1 MARKNTITHIQTRP
15 IALMITTST
24 TQNKTKR
31 NRLLRILLLFITCL
45 MVWGKATWSQTSTI
59 NPDTVCINTTEPYL
73 VDANPGSKY
82 VWSTYYGT
90 GTITYPYDS
99 APNITVTWNN
109 SLLTDTLYVTE
120 FNTYGCSGT
129 PNKLIINKFSVPGV
143 TLNSSTFNI
152 CEGTTLQITAN
163 ATGLSPYTYQWFHN
177 GNPIPGA
184 NSAILSIPNV
194 NATHGGSYTCQ
205 VSNAC
210 GATLSSAA
218 NVTILFNPVITLQP
232 TPKSTC
238 PGNNIQLSVANT
250 GSTPL
255 TYQWY
260 FKENPLTNNPPHIT
274 GANTSTLSITGMTY
288 ADTGLYQV
296 MISNS
301 CATVSSNAVRVTINV
316 PPVITNP
323 PQSLSICDGQNAVF
337 SVEAT
342 GDSLYYQW
350 KKNGLDLSGQTNP
363 TLTFLPAYYP
373 DTGNYSVRV
382 YNTCGSVTS
391 QMAHLNMN
399 IPPAIVTQPQSVSI
413 CNGNNTSFSP
423 VISGDS
429 LVYQWYK
436 YGIPVAG
443 ATSATLSFTPALYTD
458 TGFYYL
464 TAHNNCGWVT
474 TETVQL
480 NMNIPPAITVQPQN
494 ISACLTQTVTFT
506 VSTTGDSLKYQWLK
520 NGVNIP
526 GATNSSLT
534 LSNIQYADTASYVCR
549 VWNNCGEV
557 YSQPGVL
564 NINILPVI
572 TKQPVKYSA
581 CLGGTASFSVTA
593 TGDSLKYQWKLNGS
607 DVAGATSPTL
617 IIDPVT
623 PASLG
628 NYTCLVYNNCGSE
641 LSLSAALTVNIAPQI
656 TIQPKKISS
665 CPGYSATF
673 SVTATGDSLKYQ
685 WRKNGVNIPGATNS
699 SLTINPVTYAD
710 TARYSVRVYNTC
722 GQEIS
727 QNARLSINI
736 PPVITLNPKNYSTC
750 IGSSFTLS
758 GAATGDSLN
767 YQWEFRNALNPIW
780 TNVPGATNPVYTKTN
795 VQYADTGTYR
805 LKVYNTCGTAYTTTA
820 RVNVNIVPVITQHPK
835 KVSTCPGQTVQFSVS
850 ATGDSLKY
858 QWYKNG
864 FAMSGATN
872 NTLVISPVT
881 YSDTAKYT
889 VMVYNTCGTQ
899 MSNSAKLHINV
910 PPVITQQPSNLL
922 TCVGDFNVMTVV
934 VSGDSLFYQWYFNG
948 NPLAGATNSA
958 LVFNPVT
965 LDDIGAYHVYI
976 HNTCGDA
983 TSQTVNLFA
992 NIDPTVIEDPQSVLT
1007 CLGNTETLEVGILA
1021 LGSALPDFQW
1031 FKDGNILPGKTS
1043 NILVLNNITVSDTGD
1058 YYCQLSN
1065 NCDLVYTDIAHV
1077 SVDLAPQIIQQPM
1090 NISTCIGNAES
1101 FQVIATGTRLKF
1113 QWYKDG
1119 SPLPGA
1125 TSNTLSF
1132 NPVQASHM
1140 GTYYCKI
1147 WNHCGTVNTQPVVLY
1162 MNVPPAITLQPNNQK
1177 ACAGDNVIL
1186 QVAATGD
1193 FLQYQWFKDGN
1204 PLPGAT
1210 SAVLQ
1215 FNPVN
1220 YTHRG
1225 LYQCRVQ
1232 NNCGTAWSNAVWVWV
1247 NTTPIITVQ
1256 PKGISTCEGN
1266 SYTLSVTAL
1275 GDSISYQW
1283 QLEGIDI
1290 PGATSNTYTL
1300 TNIQYSQTGNYTCY
1314 LTTRCGS
1321 VMTQQAKVSVNRVPI
1336 ITQQPSNVN
1345 ACEGDFVSIDFG
1357 ITGDSLYYQWYKD
1370 GVVIAGAVQPS
1381 LQFPAITIADR
1392 GIYRCHIWNT
1402 CGEAW
1407 TINVNVWVNIL
1418 PGVATQP
1425 VSQTRCENDSVSFRI
1440 TPVGDNI
1447 TLQWY
1452 HNNQPIPGAT
1462 SNIYEI
1468 PVVAFADAGQYFC
1481 RVTSASCGFY
1491 DSDIITLNVIQKF
1504 AVNALI
1510 SNITCNG
1517 NNNGAIDLTLAGATA
1532 PVTYRWS
1539 NGATT
1544 EDLNNLAPGFY
1555 SVYIR
1560 DANNCREKKT
1570 FEIGEPDVLAFV
1582 HDTTTFSNVLRQG
1595 GPGNDMIL
1603 DIKTDRYGNTYVT
1616 GKFQGTASFQTQNL
1630 TSYGGDDIFLAKYNN
1645 AGNLSWIR
1653 QAGGSLNDVGRSL
1666 TLDSLG
1672 NIYLTGSFEVMA
1684 WFGSTQ
1690 ITANGGSDIFVAKY
1704 NNNGT
1709 LQWVKNFGGFF
1720 DDHGNAIASTEGGYT
1735 WVAGSIQGITSFG
1748 NNPVISNGG
1757 DDAFILKLNPEG
1769 NVQWVKNAGGTSED
1783 MAYGLALDV
1792 AEDATIVGRFQSTA
1806 SFGTTVLTSSGNND
1820 IFIAKYSP
1828 IGNLKW
1834 ARRAGGTGND
1844 LARAA
1849 RTDYS
1854 QNIYLV
1860 GSFEGNATFGTLN
1873 MTSNGLK
1880 DAFVAKYDKGGNP
1893 LWIRKIGGSD
1903 IDNAKALDVDALSN
1917 VYVAGAF
1924 RHNMT
1929 LGDKTLTSAG
1939 MSDIFIV
1946 KYNAAGYRV
1955 WSQQAGGPAADSA
1968 MAIALRPDK
1977 NLALG
1982 GSFGATAT
1990 FGSTTLISQGM
2001 DDSFLARVN
2010 QVAVPTPPVVQNAL
2024 CFGGNQGSINLTV
2037 GGGTLPYN
2045 YLWSTGATTEDL
2057 INLQAG
2063 TYWVFIKDANLC
2075 ELNSQ
2080 FTITNQ
2086 FPFPTPPV
2094 AATVN
2099 RDYFCTTDPGNIVL
2113 TATGGSGDYIAWYT
2127 SSCGGTL
2134 VGTGNP
2140 LTIPSPD
2147 ITTTYFARWENACGA
2162 STCAQVTVHVIDL
2175 PVAPTLATATPNPIC
2190 QGTAY
2195 ITLSATGGQG
2205 EILKW
2210 YANGCGVQQVGT
2222 GTPLTIPAPVV
2233 PTTYFA
2239 RWESACGASSCAS
2252 VTVDVTPLPQP
2263 VTSVTASV
2271 NPICFNHT
2279 DPITLTATGGSGDV
2293 LKWSANTCGGQ
2304 VIGMGNSILIDP
2316 PTVTTTYYAFWENSC
2331 GISICDSVTIVVI
2344 PNPQPPT
2351 SILTSN
2357 NFFCAGTLPT
2367 ITLSAIGG
2375 NGETLRWFTG
2385 YCGSTNI
2392 VGTGTTI
2399 TIPAPTTTTVYYA
2412 RWENSCGVSPCAFQ
2426 TVTVYPQ
2433 PTVFFS
2439 GLDPDYCVNGNNV
2452 LLTGNQAPNGYFSGP
2467 GIVNNG
2473 NGTAWFSPSM
2483 AGVGGPY
2490 QITYTFTNSNG
2501 CTQSQTQT
2509 TTVHDIPFVNFV
2521 GLANSYCINAT
2532 PVSLTGNHAPQ
2543 GYFSGPGITSSI
2555 NGIGIFDP
2563 SVAGVGTH
2571 QISYTYTDN
2580 WGCENT
2586 ATKTVTVI
2594 ALPVVD
2600 FAGLL
2605 SAYCINAN
2613 PVTLTGNHAPQGFFS
2628 GLGVTNIGLGQAI
2641 FDPQAAGVG
2650 GPYPVTYTYSDPNG
2664 CSNSKTKFVT
2674 VNPLPV
2680 ASFSGLMPEYCLN
2693 EDQDTLVGNM
2703 VPLGTFSGPGITNNN
2718 NGTAF
2723 FNPAA
2728 AGPGGPYTI
2737 TYSYTDGNGCSAS
2750 ETQTTIVRPLPT
2762 VFFTGLNPMYCVNA
2776 NPVNLVGNKAPFGTF
2791 SGPGITDNGN
2801 GTATFDPATAGVGTH
2816 QITYS
2821 YTDNSGCTN
2830 SQTKTVVINPLP
2842 NVYFTG
2848 LAPSYCANSP
2858 FALLTGSQVPYGTFT
2873 GPGILDLGNGK
2884 ARFYPNQAGVGG
2896 PYVITYTYIDNNAC
2910 TGTFSDTTEVLPLPQ
2925 LSVSGIDPVYCVNAA
2940 PDTLTGNMAPLGTF
2954 SGPGITDLLIGKALF
2969 NPTAAGVGGPYT
2981 ITYAYTDPTA
2991 GCSNTVSYQV
3001 NVAPLPQVSFNTLAA
3016 GYCLNNGPVILS
3028 GSHKPYGAFTGT
3040 GVTDYGNGT
3049 GIFNPSAAGV
3059 GGPYQITYTYT
3070 DPNGCSGSQTQSTS
3084 VYPLPV
3090 APDSIVASANN
3101 FCTGSIPNIT
3111 LYAIG
3116 GSGNVVKWYT
3126 GGCGGTLI
3134 GQGQNIVIP
3143 SPADTTIYY
3152 ARWENQCGAS
3162 ECASIQINIIH
3173 YPVSPQLVMSSHNN
3187 FCSQSVDSIT
3197 LTGIG
3202 GSGQVFKWF
3211 SGSCGGTL
3219 VGTGTP
3225 LKIAAP
3231 LTTTTYYGRW
3241 ETGCGPSA
3249 CQSVTVNVFPL
3260 TTPPDSLTVNH
3271 NNFCQGTVPNITL
3284 KAWGGSG
3291 DFVEWYAD
3299 ECGTIPIGNQQQIT
3313 IPAPDTTTTY
3323 FARWINN
3330 CDSSICQSITVQVNP
3345 QALPPDTIT
3354 LDNNNFCAGTVG
3366 IVTLTASGGTGNY
3379 IEWFEGSCG
3388 GTVVSNNNPLLINA
3402 PTQTTT
3408 YYARWVNDC
3417 GPSACTPVTITVK
3430 PQPVKPDSLTVDT
3443 NYFCQ
3448 AYNGIIILRGF
3459 GGLGDT
3465 LQWFA
3470 NSCNGDYIGKGTEL
3484 RIPAPDTTTWYFAR
3498 WINTCGE
3505 SVCDS
3510 IKVVVDEPLPLDSVW
3525 VDRPIVCFD
3534 DPGKVKLFASG
3545 GYGTT
3550 IHWFANSCGGNS
3562 IGTGSLLQINSPTV
3576 TTKYFARWEN
3586 HCGVTA
3592 CDTVEVLVIPQAQ
3605 PPLLITVDTN
3615 YFCPN
3620 TVSSITL
3627 TAFGGYGD
3635 TLSGYG
3641 DTLRWFANSCGGLE
3655 IGTGTSITIPAPVK
3669 TTTYYA
3675 RWENHCSTS
3684 ECLAFTVVVDVPKPV
3699 TAVWADTNNF
3709 CKGAVEDITLM
3720 AYGGYGEFLRW
3731 YAFDGTNYNLLAT
3744 GQPFN
3749 LFAPDTTT
3757 TYYVRWENHCGNSA
3771 WNSITIKV
3779 NTPVAPPVITVDTN
3793 GFCSDY
3799 GLPITLSAQGGN
3811 GDTLRWFTGAC
3822 GGTVIGVGNPL
3833 TIPAPTITTTYY
3845 ARYENICG
3853 ISDCNTITVNVVP
3866 APIVFAGGVDSVC
3879 EKGVYQISKAMAAHF
3894 TNIWWTTSGNGTFDD
3909 NTSLMPVYSLG
3920 SEDFETRDTVYLTLH
3935 AQGLAPCGIY
3945 KDSLMLIVN
3954 PLPVITFF
3962 PADTAIC
3969 SDSSLMIA
3977 TAGAA
3982 TYQWKPTTGL
3992 TQVAGDLYKAQ
4003 PKHTTT
4009 YTVIGT
4015 SRSGCVDS
4023 TTYHLPVYPA
4033 PYVNLGQDLY
4043 LFTCEPIVLDAGG
4056 GDGNW
4061 YYEWQDGSRKRTYK
4075 VSENGTFWVKVS
4087 NDGCARIDTIRV
4099 QLCEGYLWAPSAF
4112 TPNADGLNEVFK
4124 VVTTDETVKFQMYI
4138 YSRNGQLVFQTDDIT
4153 KGWDGRDMK
4162 GNMCPGGVYVWKV
4175 IYQGKGTKAPGIQYT
4190 RSGAVTLLR

>member
-1 MARKNTITHIQTRP
+1 MFLKNLLSKIQTEPIAYMTNKTTNRNKFMKYRHLLALLWLLLVFTGSRP
-15 IALMITTST
+15 IQA
-24 TQNKTKR
+24 QN
-31 NRLLRILLLFITCL
+31 
-45 MVWGKATWSQTSTI
+45 STI
-59 NPDTVCINTTEPYL
+59 NPDSVCINSTELYR
-73 VDANPGSKY
+73 VDSTPGSRY
-82 VWSTYYGT
+82 VWSLKYGT
-90 GTITYPYDS
+90 GAITYLYDS
-99 APNITVTWNN
+99 AAHISVTWSN
-109 SLLTDTLYVTE
+109 SMTTDTLFVVE
-120 FNTYGCSGT
+120 FNEFGCSGS
-129 PNKLIINKFSVPGV
+129 PNKLAVRKYSIPDVI
-143 TLNSSTFNI
+143 LNSYSFNI
-152 CEGTTLQITAN
+152 CEGTSLNITAT
-163 ATGLSPYTYQWFHN
+163 ASGLSPYSYQWYHN
-177 GNPIPGA
+177 GNPILGA
-184 NSAILSIPNV
+184 TSNTLSIPNV
-194 NATHGGSYTCQ
+194 DATHGGIYTCE

-210 GATLSSAA
+210 GTTLSQGA

-232 TPKSTC
+232 VKVSTC
-238 PGNNIQLSVANT
+238 PGNNVQLSINNT
-250 GSTPL
+250 GSSPF

-260 FKENPLTNNPPHIT
+260 FNGTPIVDIPSHIS
-274 GANTSTLSITGMTY
+274 GANTPVLTITGMTY
-288 ADTGLYQV
+288 ADTGSYY
-296 MISNS
+296 
-301 CATVSSNAVRVTINV
+301 CTVSNTCSFATSSTVKITINV
-316 PPVITNP
+316 PPSITNQP
-323 PQSLSICDGQNAVF
+323 DSLSICNGQNALFAVT
-337 SVEAT
+337 SS

-350 KKNGLDLSGQTNP
+350 YKNGISIPGATNSSLAF
-363 TLTFLPAYYP
+363 TPATYS
-373 DTGNYSVRV
+373 DTANYTVNI
-382 YNTCGSVTS
+382 YNTCGSIMS
-391 QMAHLNMN
+391 ANAHLNMN
-399 IPPAIVTQPQSVSI
+399 IPPVIVSQPDSLSI
-413 CNGNNTSFSP
+413 CNGQNALFT
-423 VISGDS
+423 VGVTGDS
-429 LVYQWYK
+429 LIYQWFK
-436 YGIPVAG
+436 NGAPIPG
-443 ATSATLSFTPALYTD
+443 ANLNSLAFTPALYAD
-458 TGFYYL
+458 TGNYYL
-464 TAHNNCGWVT
+464 EVHNNCGNAVS
-474 TETVQL
+474 QNALL
-480 NMNIPPAITVQPQN
+480 NMNIPPAIIQN
-494 ISACLTQTVTFT
+494 PWDISACLNQTVTFT
-506 VSTTGDSLKYQWLK
+506 VIASGDSLQYQWLK
-520 NGVNIP
+520 NGNIIP
-526 GATNSSLT
+526 GANGPNLT
-534 LSNIQYADTASYVCR
+534 LNNIQYTDTADYVCR
-549 VWNNCGEV
+549 IWNNCGEV
-557 YSQPGVL
+557 YSAAGTL

-572 TKQPVKYSA
+572 VKHPVKYSS
-581 CLGGTASFSVTA
+581 CLGGTASFSVIA
-593 TGDSLKYQWKLNGS
+593 TGDSLQYQWRRNGV
-607 DVAGATSPTL
+607 DIAGATNSTL
-617 IIDPVT
+617 IINPVT
-623 PASLG
+623 PATLG
-628 NYTCLVYNNCGSE
+628 SYTCLVFNNCGSQ
-641 LSLSAALTVNIAPQI
+641 LSQPAELTVNLVPVI
-656 TIQPKKISS
+656 TQQPVKISS

-685 WRKNGVNIPGATNS
+685 WRKNGIPIAGATNS
-699 SLTINPVTYAD
+699 TFTINPVTYAD
-710 TARYSVRVYNTC
+710 TARYSVRIYNTC
-722 GQEIS
+722 GEVIS
-727 QNARLSINI
+727 NNARLSINI
-736 PPVITLNPKNYSTC
+736 PPAITLNPKKYSTC

-767 YQWEFRNALNPIW
+767 YQWEFRNALNPTW
-780 TNVPGATNPVYTKTN
+780 TSVAGAVNPVYTKTN
-795 VQYADTGTYR
+795 VQYADTGSYR
-805 LKVYNTCGTAYTTTA
+805 LRVYNTCGTAYTTAA
-820 RVNVNIVPVITQHPK
+820 RVNVNIVPAIVQQPSNIN
-835 KVSTCPGQTVQFSVS
+835 TCTGQSVQFIVS
-850 ATGDSLKY
+850 ATGDSLYY
-858 QWYKNG
+858 QWVKNG
-864 FAMSGATN
+864 FSIPGATN
-872 NTLVISPVT
+872 PTLTFNPVG
-881 YSDTAKYT
+881 YSDTANYT
-889 VMVYNTCGTQ
+889 VLVYNTCGSL
-899 MSNSAKLHINV
+899 MSNVANLNINI
-910 PPVITQQPSNLL
+910 PPVITQQPIDLL
-922 TCVGDFNVMTVV
+922 TCVGDYNVFTLNYT
-934 VSGDSLFYQWYFNG
+934 GDSLKFQWIFNG
-948 NPLAGATNSA
+948 NNIPGATQPT

-965 LDDIGAYHVYI
+965 LSDIGEYQVYI
-976 HNTCGDA
+976 HNNCGDV
-983 TSQTVNLFA
+983 TSEPANLFA
-992 NIDPTVIEDPQSVLT
+992 NIDPTVIVDPVSVLT

-1043 NILVLNNITVSDTGD
+1043 NLLTLNNINVSDTGA
-1058 YYCQLSN
+1058 YYCRLAN
-1065 NCDLVYTDIAHV
+1065 NCDTVFTDTAFV
-1077 SVDLAPQIIQQPM
+1077 SVDLPVQIIQQPQ

-1101 FQVIATGTRLKF
+1101 FVVVATGTRLKY

-1125 TSNTLSF
+1125 TSNILSF
-1132 NPVQASHM
+1132 NPVQGSHM

-1147 WNHCGTVNTQPVVLY
+1147 WNHCSTVNTQTVTLY
-1162 MNVPPAITLQPNNQK
+1162 MNVPPSITLNPTNHK

-1193 FLQYQWFKDGN
+1193 FLSYQWFKDGN
-1204 PLPGAT
+1204 PLPGAN

-1220 YTHRG
+1220 YSHRG

-1232 NNCGTAWSNAVWVWV
+1232 NNCGTVWSNAVWVWV
-1247 NTTPIITVQ
+1247 NTIPIITQQ
-1256 PKGISTCEGN
+1256 PQGISTCEGQN
-1266 SYTLSVTAL
+1266 YTLSVTAL
-1275 GDSISYQW
+1275 GDSINYQW

-1321 VMTQQAKVSVNRVPI
+1321 IMTQQAKVSVNRVPV
-1336 ITQQPSNVN
+1336 ITQQPSDVN
-1345 ACEGDFVSIDFG
+1345 ACEGDFVSLDFG
-1357 ITGDSLYYQWYKD
+1357 VTGDSLYYQWYKD
-1370 GVVIAGAVQPS
+1370 GNTIAGANQAS
-1381 LQFPAITIADR
+1381 YQFQAISVADR

-1407 TINVNVWVNIL
+1407 TISINVWVNIL

-1425 VSQTRCENDSVSFRI
+1425 IAQTRCENDSVSFRI
-1440 TPVGDNI
+1440 IPVGDNI

-1462 SNIYEI
+1462 SQVYAI

-1481 RVTSASCGFY
+1481 RVTSATCGFY
-1491 DSDIITLNVIQKF
+1491 DSDIVTLQVIQKF

-1510 SNITCNG
+1510 TNISCNG
-1517 NNNGAIDLTLAGATA
+1517 NNDGAIDLTLEGATA
-1532 PVTYRWS
+1532 PITYRWD
-1539 NGATT
+1539 NGANSQ
-1544 EDLNNLAPGFY
+1544 DLSNLAPGYY

-1595 GPGNDMIL
+1595 GPGNDMIY
-1603 DIKTDRYGNTYVT
+1603 DIKTDRYGNTYIT

-1630 TSYGGDDIFLAKYNN
+1630 TSMGGDDIFLAKYNN

-1653 QAGGSLNDVGRSL
+1653 QAGGSLNDIGRSL

-1690 ITANGGSDIFVAKY
+1690 INSNGSNDIFVAKY

-1720 DDHGNAIASTEGGYT
+1720 DDHGNAITSTEGGYT
-1735 WVAGSIQGITSFG
+1735 WIAGSIQGISTFG
-1748 NNPVISNGG
+1748 NTPVISNGG
-1757 DDAFILKLNPEG
+1757 DDAFIMKLNPEG
-1769 NVQWVKNAGGTSED
+1769 NLQWVKNAGGTSED
-1783 MAYGLALDV
+1783 MAYSVAIDV
-1792 AEDATIVGRFQSTA
+1792 AEDAIITGRFQSSA
-1806 SFGTTVLTSSGNND
+1806 QFGTSTLTSSGNND

-1834 ARRAGGTGND
+1834 VRKAGGTGND
-1844 LARAA
+1844 LTRAV

-1854 QNIYLV
+1854 QNIYLA

-1873 MTSNGLK
+1873 LVSNGLK

-1893 LWIRKIGGSD
+1893 LWLRNIGGSG
-1903 IDNAKALDVDALSN
+1903 IDNAKALALDALSN

-1924 RHNMT
+1924 RNSMT

-1939 MSDIFIV
+1939 SSDIFVV

-1955 WSQQAGGPAADSA
+1955 WSQQAGGTAPDSA
-1968 MAIALRPDK
+1968 MAIAVRPDK

-1982 GSFGATAT
+1982 GSFGSTAA
-1990 FGSTTLISQGM
+1990 FGGTNLISQGM
-2001 DDSFLARVN
+2001 DDSFLTRLN
-2010 QVAVPTPPVVQNAL
+2010 QVAVPTPPVIQNAL
-2024 CFGGNQGSINLTV
+2024 CFGGNEGSINLTV

-2057 INLQAG
+2057 LNLQAG

-2080 FTITNQ
+2080 FTLTNQ

-2094 AATVN
+2094 SASVN

-2113 TATGGSGDYIAWYT
+2113 TATGGSGDYVAWYT
-2127 SSCGGTL
+2127 ASCGGTL

-2162 STCAQVTVHVIDL
+2162 STCAEVTVHVIDL

-2190 QGTAY
+2190 EGTAY
-2195 ITLSATGGQG
+2195 ITLNAAGGQG

-2210 YANGCGVQQVGT
+2210 YINGCGVQEIGT
-2222 GTPLTIPAPVV
+2222 GTPLTIPAPTSA
-2233 PTTYFA
+2233 TTYYA
-2239 RWESACGASSCAS
+2239 RWESVCGASACAS
-2252 VTVDVTPLPQP
+2252 VTIDVTPLAQP
-2263 VTSVTASV
+2263 ATSVSASA

-2293 LKWSANTCGGQ
+2293 LKWSANSCGGNT
-2304 VIGMGNSILIDP
+2304 VGIGNSILIDP
-2316 PTVTTTYYAFWENSC
+2316 PTVTTTYYAYWENSC
-2331 GISICDSVTIVVI
+2331 GISACDSVTIVVI
-2344 PNPQPPT
+2344 QNPEPPST
-2351 SILTSN
+2351 ITVSN
-2357 NFFCAGTLPT
+2357 NFFCAGTIPT
-2367 ITLSAIGG
+2367 ITLNALGG
-2375 NGETLRWFTG
+2375 NGQTLRWFTG
-2385 YCGSTNI
+2385 YCGSTNV
-2392 VGTGTTI
+2392 VGTGTSI
-2399 TIPAPTTTTVYYA
+2399 TIPAPTSTTVYYA
-2412 RWENSCGVSPCAFQ
+2412 RWENACGVSPCAFL

-2439 GLDPDYCVNGNNV
+2439 GLDPNYCVNGNNV

-2490 QITYTFTNSNG
+2490 QISYTYTNSNG
-2501 CTQSQTQT
+2501 CSQTDIQN
-2509 TTVHDIPFVNFV
+2509 TTVHDLPFVNFV
-2521 GLANSYCINAT
+2521 GLANTYCINAT
-2532 PVSLTGNHAPQ
+2532 PVTLTGNMAPQ
-2543 GYFSGPGITSSI
+2543 GSFTGPGITSSV
-2555 NGIGIFDP
+2555 NGMATFNP
-2563 SVAGVGTH
+2563 AVAGVGTH
-2571 QISYTYTDN
+2571 QITYTYSDN
-2580 WGCENT
+2580 WGCENS
-2586 ATKTVTVI
+2586 ATKTVTVVP
-2594 ALPVVD
+2594 LPIVD

-2605 SAYCINAN
+2605 DNYCIDAN
-2613 PVTLTGNHAPQGFFS
+2613 PVTLTGNHAPQGFFA

-2650 GPYPVTYTYSDPNG
+2650 GPYPVSYSYTDPNG
-2664 CSNSKTKFVT
+2664 CSDTKTKFVT

-2680 ASFSGLMPEYCLN
+2680 ATFTGLMPEYCLN

-2703 VPLGTFSGPGITNNN
+2703 VPLGTFSGPGITNNG
-2718 NGTAF
+2718 NGTAY
-2723 FNPAA
+2723 FNPAS
-2728 AGPGGPYTI
+2728 AGAGGPYSI
-2737 TYSYTDGNGCSAS
+2737 TYSYTDANGCSAS
-2750 ETQTTIVRPLPT
+2750 ETQTTLVRTLPIVS
-2762 VFFTGLNPMYCVNA
+2762 FTGLNPMYCVNA
-2776 NPVNLVGNKAPFGTF
+2776 NPVTLVGNKAPFGTF

-2801 GTATFDPATAGVGTH
+2801 GTASFDPSVAGVGTH
-2816 QITYS
+2816 QVTYT
-2821 YTDNSGCTN
+2821 YTDNNGCTN
-2830 SQTKTVVINPLP
+2830 WQTKTVVINPLP

-2848 LAPSYCANSP
+2848 LAPTYCVNSP
-2858 FALLTGSQVPYGTFT
+2858 FALLTGSHVPYGTFS

-2884 ARFYPNQAGVGG
+2884 ARFYPDQAGIGG
-2896 PYVITYTYIDNNAC
+2896 THVITYTYIDNNAC
-2910 TGTFSDTTEVLPLPQ
+2910 MASFSDTTEVLPLPE
-2925 LSVSGIDPVYCVNAA
+2925 LSVSGIDPIYCVNAT

-2969 NPTAAGVGGPYT
+2969 NPSAAGVGGPYT
-2981 ITYAYTDPTA
+2981 ITYSYSDPT
-2991 GCSNTVSYQV
+2991 GCSNSINYQV

-3028 GSHKPYGAFTGT
+3028 GSHKPYGSFTGT

-3049 GIFNPSAAGV
+3049 GIFDPAAAGV
-3059 GGPYQITYTYT
+3059 GGPYQITYSYT
-3070 DPNGCSGSQTQSTS
+3070 DPNGCSGQQTQSTS

-3101 FCTGSIPNIT
+3101 FCTGTIPNIT

-3116 GSGNVVKWYT
+3116 GSGNVVKWYS
-3126 GGCGGTLI
+3126 GSCGGTYI

-3152 ARWENQCGAS
+3152 ARWENQCGVS

-3173 YPVSPQLVMSSHNN
+3173 YPVAPQLVMSSHNN

-3202 GSGQVFKWF
+3202 GSGQIFKWF
-3211 SGSCGGTL
+3211 SESCGGTF
-3219 VGTGTP
+3219 VGSGNP

-3231 LTTTTYYGRW
+3231 QSTTTYFGRW

-3271 NNFCQGTVPNITL
+3271 NNFCQGTVPSITL
-3284 KAWGGSG
+3284 EAWGGSG

-3299 ECGTIPIGNQQQIT
+3299 ECGSQPIGNQQQIT
-3313 IPAPDTTTTY
+3313 LPAPDTTTTY
-3323 FARWINN
+3323 YARWINN
-3330 CDSSICQSITVQVNP
+3330 CDTSDCQSITVTVNLL
-3345 QALPPDTIT
+3345 ALPPDTIT
-3354 LDNNNFCAGTVG
+3354 LDNNNYCAGTVG
-3366 IVTLTASGGTGNY
+3366 IVTLTATGGSGNY

-3388 GTVVSNNNPLLINA
+3388 GTVVSNTNPLLINA

-3417 GPSACTPVTITVK
+3417 GPSACTPVTITVI

-3448 AYNGIIILRGF
+3448 AYNGIIVLNAF

-3465 LQWFA
+3465 LQWFE
-3470 NSCNGDYIGKGTEL
+3470 NSCNGEYIGKGTEL

-3498 WINTCGE
+3498 YINACGE
-3505 SVCDS
+3505 SACDS
-3510 IKVVVDEPLPLDSVW
+3510 IKVIVDEPLPLDSVW
-3525 VDRPIVCFD
+3525 VDKPIICFD
-3534 DPGKVKLFASG
+3534 DPGKIKLYAAG
-3545 GYGTT
+3545 GYGQQ
-3550 IHWFANSCGGNS
+3550 INWFANACGTNS
-3562 IGTGSLLQINSPTV
+3562 IGTGSMLQINSPSV
-3576 TTKYFARWEN
+3576 TTTYYARWEN
-3586 HCGVTA
+3586 HCGVTS
-3592 CDTVEVLVIPQAQ
+3592 CDTVTVLVIPQAQ
-3605 PPLLITVDTN
+3605 PPILITVDTN

-3620 TVSSITL
+3620 TVPNITL

-3655 IGTGTSITIPAPVK
+3655 IGTGTTITIPAPVK

-3709 CKGAVEDITLM
+3709 CQGAVEDITLM

-3731 YAFDGTNYNLLAT
+3731 YGFDGVNYNLLAT

-3757 TYYVRWENHCGNSA
+3757 TYYVRWENHCGVSS

-3799 GLPITLSAQGGN
+3799 GLPITLTAAGGN

-3822 GGTVIGVGNPL
+3822 AGTQIGTGNPL
-3833 TIPAPTITTTYY
+3833 TIPAPTTTTTYY
-3845 ARYENICG
+3845 ARFENICG
-3853 ISDCNTITVNVVP
+3853 ISDCNSFTVDVVP
-3866 APIVFAGGVDSVC
+3866 APIVFAGGIDSVC
-3879 EKGVYQISKAMAAHF
+3879 EKASYQITRATAVNY
-3894 TNIWWTTSGNGTFDD
+3894 TNVWWTTTGTGTFNDS
-3909 NTSLMPVYSLG
+3909 TLLAPVYIPG
-3920 SEDFETRDTVYLTLH
+3920 PEDIEVSEKVKLTLH
-3935 AQGLAPCGIY
+3935 AQGLSPCGIY
-3945 KDSLMLIVN
+3945 SDTLTLYIN
-3954 PLPVITFF
+3954 PLPVITFY

-3969 SDSSLMIA
+3969 SDSSVMIA

-3982 TYQWKPTTGL
+3982 TYEWKPATGL
-3992 TQVAGDLYKAQ
+3992 TAIAGDLMKAQ

-4033 PYVNLGQDLY
+4033 PYVNLGKDLY

-4061 YYEWQDGSRKRTYK
+4061 YYEWQDGTRKRTYK
-4075 VSENGTFWVKVS
+4075 VSENGTYWVKVS
-4087 NDGCARIDTIRV
+4087 NDGCARIDTIKV
-4099 QLCEGYLWAPSAF
+4099 QLCEGYLWAPTAF
-4112 TPNADGLNEVFK
+4112 TPNADGLNETFK
-4124 VVTTDETVKFQMYI
+4124 VVTTDETVKFRMYI
-4138 YSRNGQLVFQTDDIT
+4138 YARNGQLVFQTDDIT
-4153 KGWDGRDMK
+4153 KGWDGRDMN
-4162 GNMCPGGVYVWKV
+4162 GELCPSGVYVWKV
-4175 IYQGKGTKAPGIQYT
+4175 IYQGKGTISPGIEYT
-4190 RSGAVTLLR
+4190 RSGAVTLIR